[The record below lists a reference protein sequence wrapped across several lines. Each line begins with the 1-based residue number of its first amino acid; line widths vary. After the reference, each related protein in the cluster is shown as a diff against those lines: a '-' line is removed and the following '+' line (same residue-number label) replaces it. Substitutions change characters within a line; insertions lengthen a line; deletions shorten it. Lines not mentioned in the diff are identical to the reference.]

1 MDELRI
7 KAKEARKRLRQGFWN
22 DIIKERQAI
31 IQNALEH
38 GQDLTMVKEYC
49 RRKIEERIRNKDN
62 SNKISEEDILY
73 EKVCQLMESNE
84 VLLNPLSRLIDH
96 KVYDEMSDNAK
107 QVYILKLS
115 EQYIKMKERYNNEHS
130 HGLDIAYW
138 LKFNICTLK
147 CFASNFI
154 CDIINSWKNMI

>member
-38 GQDLTMVKEYC
+38 GQDIKLVEEYC
-49 RRKIEERIRNKDN
+49 KRKIEEKIRNQN
-62 SNKISEEDILY
+62 NPNKQSEEDILY
-73 EKVCQLMESNE
+73 EKVCQLMETNE
-84 VLLNPLSRLIDH
+84 VLLNPLSKLIDH
-96 KVYDEMSDNAK
+96 EVYDKMSDNAK

-115 EQYIKMKERYNNEHS
+115 EQYIKLKQRYNNEHS

-138 LKFNICTLK
+138 
-147 CFASNFI
+147 
-154 CDIINSWKNMI
+154 

>member
-38 GQDLTMVKEYC
+38 GQDIKLVEEYC
-49 RRKIEERIRNKDN
+49 KRKIEEKIRNQN
-62 SNKISEEDILY
+62 NPNKQSEEDILY
-73 EKVCQLMESNE
+73 EKVCQLMETNE
-84 VLLNPLSRLIDH
+84 VLLNPLSKLIDH
-96 KVYDEMSDNAK
+96 EVYDKMSDNAK

-115 EQYIKMKERYNNEHS
+115 EQYIK
-130 HGLDIAYW
+130 
-138 LKFNICTLK
+138 
-147 CFASNFI
+147 
-154 CDIINSWKNMI
+154 

>member
-38 GQDLTMVKEYC
+38 GQDIKLVEEYC
-49 RRKIEERIRNKDN
+49 KRKIEEKIRNQNNPSKQ
-62 SNKISEEDILY
+62 SEEDILY
-73 EKVCQLMESNE
+73 EKVCQLMETNE
-84 VLLNPLSRLIDH
+84 VLLNPLSKLIDH
-96 KVYDEMSDNAK
+96 EVYDKMSDNAK

-115 EQYIKMKERYNNEHS
+115 EQYIKLKQRYNNEHS
-130 HGLDIAYW
+130 HGLDIAY
-138 LKFNICTLK
+138 
-147 CFASNFI
+147 
-154 CDIINSWKNMI
+154 

>member
-38 GQDLTMVKEYC
+38 GQDIKLVEEYC
-49 RRKIEERIRNKDN
+49 KRKIEEKIRNQN
-62 SNKISEEDILY
+62 NPNKQSEEDILY
-73 EKVCQLMESNE
+73 EKVCQLMETNE
-84 VLLNPLSRLIDH
+84 VLLNPLSKLIDH
-96 KVYDEMSDNAK
+96 EVYDKMSDNAK

-115 EQYIKMKERYNNEHS
+115 EQYIKLKQRYNNEHS
-130 HGLDIAYW
+130 HGLDIAY
-138 LKFNICTLK
+138 
-147 CFASNFI
+147 
-154 CDIINSWKNMI
+154 